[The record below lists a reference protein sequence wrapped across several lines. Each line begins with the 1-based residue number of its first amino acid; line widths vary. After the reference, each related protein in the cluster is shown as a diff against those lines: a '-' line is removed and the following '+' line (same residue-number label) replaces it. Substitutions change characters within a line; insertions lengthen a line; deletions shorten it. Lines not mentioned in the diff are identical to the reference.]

1 MARNSQ
7 KEVTQQPQEQ
17 CPMPSPQPN
26 PSPVSLQ
33 GPLADVPEQG
43 PTEEIVIG
51 QVDAKP
57 TPEPA
62 PTPVVETDEDGSITI
77 R

>member
-1 MARNSQ
+1 
-7 KEVTQQPQEQ
+7 
-17 CPMPSPQPN
+17 MPSPQPN